1 MDKSENN
8 KIPQDQIENDIIFGS
23 NLETL
28 YCRDVGFNTDLKELR
43 LISSDCQEKNFF
55 EIQTAPRTSLKVF
68 YHTKDN
74 DLKEFEIVKCVKN
87 GKGIKKERLKFSQLN
102 FSHLVQFFDFL
113 KNHNLAEISQ
123 RKLKLLDDSLDK
135 IDSQTK
141 LKIGNLLK
149 REEGKKIVEEL
160 IKSGLITD
168 KDIINTHYR
177 KEQLEIFRK
186 LLEKDKNFWTQYR
199 DQEADAF
206 INAKKEEQNSLEK
219 ACLKIT
225 KVASEEKTWQYFFTK
240 NQWIFGYGLDYRF
253 QGILQR
259 EAQTTDG
266 GCVDGKSG
274 DGFCDYLLADKKF
287 ISFVEIKTPNTELF
301 DVGKNR
307 SGSWKL
313 SEKLIDAY
321 SQILEQKASG
331 QVLYNENRKNWQKD
345 GKEMVQKSYDSKV
358 ILIVGHWREIG
369 ECEGKEKDIKEKT
382 FELFRRDSRNVE
394 IITFDE
400 LHERADHI
408 VNHR

>member
-1 MDKSENN
+1 MDNFIEKKNPEKTYISKSIAN
-8 KIPQDQIENDIIFGS
+8 KVVIGEQEVNVPIRYVSKVIDSKEELFEVRQKNEIKLRITDGQKQEILAKVYEFNKKIYALTIQKFSTKTGNPHEVSFCFIGEEISKLKNFIESITLLSFKDKEKYSIKDEELDRVYSFLKGRKFIEAVTDEDIIA
-23 NLETL
+23 
-28 YCRDVGFNTDLKELR
+28 VG
-43 LISSDCQEKNFF
+43 
-55 EIQTAPRTSLKVF
+55 
-68 YHTKDN
+68 
-74 DLKEFEIVKCVKN
+74 
-87 GKGIKKERLKFSQLN
+87 
-102 FSHLVQFFDFL
+102 
-113 KNHNLAEISQ
+113 
-123 RKLKLLDDSLDK
+123 
-135 IDSQTK
+135 
-141 LKIGNLLK
+141 
-149 REEGKKIVEEL
+149 
-160 IKSGLITD
+160 
-168 KDIINTHYR
+168 YR
-177 KEQLEIFRK
+177 KSQLEIFRK

-219 ACLKIT
+219 AGLKIT
-225 KVASEEKTWQYFFTK
+225 KGASEEKTWQYFFTK

-287 ISFVEIKTPNTELF
+287 ISFVEIKTPNTNLF
-301 DVGKNR
+301 DNKINR

-313 SEKLIDAY
+313 HNDLFDAY

-331 QVLYNENRKNWQKD
+331 QVLYNENKKNWQKD
-345 GKEMVQKSYDSKV
+345 GKEVVQKSYDSKV
-358 ILIVGHWREIG
+358 ILIIGHWQEIKD
-369 ECEGKEKDIKEKT
+369 CEGKEKNIKEKT

-400 LHERADHI
+400 LYERADHI

>member
-1 MDKSENN
+1 MAKSENN
-8 KIPQDQIENDIIFGS
+8 KILQDQIENDVIFGS

-28 YCRDVGFNTDLKELR
+28 YCRDIAFNNDLKELR
-43 LISSDCQEKNFF
+43 LISSDCQEENFF

-87 GKGIKKERLKFSQLN
+87 GQEIKKEKLKFSQLN

-123 RKLKLLDDSLDK
+123 RKLKLSDDSLDK

-141 LKIGNLLK
+141 LKIETLLK

-177 KEQLEIFRK
+177 KEQLEIFCK
-186 LLEKDKNFWTQYR
+186 LLEKNKKFWTQYR

-206 INAKKEEQNSLEK
+206 MSAKKEEQNSLEK
-219 ACLKIT
+219 AGLKIT
-225 KVASEEKTWQYFFTK
+225 KGASEEKTWQYFFTK

-266 GCVDGKSG
+266 KSADGKSG
-274 DGFCDYLLADKKF
+274 DGFGDYLLADKKF
-287 ISFVEIKTPNTELF
+287 ISFVEIKTPNTDLF
-301 DVGKNR
+301 SNGVNR

-313 SEKLIDAY
+313 SNDLIDAY

-331 QVLYNENRKNWQKD
+331 QVLYDQEKYDNEGKKIIQKT
-345 GKEMVQKSYDSKV
+345 YDSKV
-358 ILIVGHWREIG
+358 TLIIGNWNEITG
-369 ECEGKEKDIKEKT
+369 CNDKEKSIKEKT

-400 LHERADHI
+400 LYERADHI